1 MLSLSRLGSRRKR
14 LRGLFEHFEEAWVV
28 QEENYLPSGNASLVP
43 GMWLYNVVYMD
54 VGTET
59 EPVGNWSSS
68 TNAAHNHKLLQE
80 SDEKSAAA
88 LEEPLRKPIFSAKT
102 LLRRASS

>member
-1 MLSLSRLGSRRKR
+1 MRKR

-59 EPVGNWSSS
+59 EPVGN
-68 TNAAHNHKLLQE
+68 
-80 SDEKSAAA
+80 
-88 LEEPLRKPIFSAKT
+88 
-102 LLRRASS
+102 